1 MKPNKAMP
9 FEPRHEEHGTDA
21 RPMDTGQEFRL
32 PVLVSRALSIL
43 ALGAAALWLYAA
55 TEKFSSEY
63 VFCPA
68 ACADSPGWGGD
79 TLLWLVP
86 VVLVLLLAAP
96 RVAARA
102 VTGRPR
108 SVGAFWTLCLIGWGA
123 AAGIAFA
130 VANDTQ
136 LLAPECEETVTA
148 VDAHFDDE
156 EIEDAARLIVANTSC
171 FVQEDVEGARQ
182 FLGQ

>member
-1 MKPNKAMP
+1 VAQ
-9 FEPRHEEHGTDA
+9 EEHDA
-21 RPMDTGQEFRL
+21 HASTPADTTLEFRF
-32 PVLVSRALSIL
+32 PVLVSRVIAIL
-43 ALGAAALWLYAA
+43 AVGAAGLWLYAA
-55 TEKFSSEY
+55 SEKFSSEY

-68 ACADSPGWGGD
+68 ACTDAPGWDGD

-102 VTGRPR
+102 VRGRPG
-108 SVGAFWTLCLIGWGA
+108 SVAVFWTLCLVGWGV

-148 VDAHFDDE
+148 VDAHFDNE
-156 EIEDAARLIVANTSC
+156 EIDEAARLIVANTGC
-171 FVQEDVEGARQ
+171 FVQEDVDAAQQ
-182 FLGQ
+182 FLGE

>member
-1 MKPNKAMP
+1 LPQ
-9 FEPRHEEHGTDA
+9 EEHFADASPTAGT
-21 RPMDTGQEFRL
+21 TQEFRF
-32 PVLVSRALSIL
+32 PVLVSRALTIL

-55 TEKFSSEY
+55 SERFSSEY

-68 ACADSPGWGGD
+68 ACEDAPGWGGD

-102 VTGRPR
+102 VSGRPA
-108 SVGAFWTLCLIGWGA
+108 SVALFWTLCLVGWGV

-136 LLAPECEETVTA
+136 LLAPDCEATVTA
-148 VDAHFDDE
+148 VDAHFDNE
-156 EIEDAARLIVANTSC
+156 EVEEAARLIVAKTGC
-171 FVQEDVEGARQ
+171 FVQEDVDAARQ
-182 FLGQ
+182 FLGE